1 MNRQYEKYT
10 LIKRQLE
17 MDPEFVTE
25 EQKQFLI
32 EMDNL
37 LNDSEKDKLDKITSA
52 KSSLEMRCIER
63 NIPEEF
69 LKTNQSIQVDEE
81 PGRQFVKKAGFAD
94 ALIMALVTGFV
105 GGIATTILFIM
116 MNK

>member
-37 LNDSEKDKLDKITSA
+37 LNDSEKDKLDKRGHR
-52 KSSLEMRCIER
+52 K
-63 NIPEEF
+63 
-69 LKTNQSIQVDEE
+69 
-81 PGRQFVKKAGFAD
+81 
-94 ALIMALVTGFV
+94 
-105 GGIATTILFIM
+105 
-116 MNK
+116 